1 MADNKFCCNNPKQQV
16 IYYFYYLKKNAIAF
30 IQEIFIRV
38 FFVIA
43 LFHYS
48 RFKKTEKQFFG
59 FIKYFS
65 IITDETRIREIVEHY
80 SEVDVT

>member
-16 IYYFYYLKKNAIAF
+16 ICYFKNAITF

-38 FFVIA
+38 CFVIV
-43 LFHYS
+43 LFHFS

-59 FIKYFS
+59 FIKYFN